1 MTFSPFGTVKE
12 MKWDVLLNRLTH
24 STLQLNSRP
33 KISENE
39 ITFLDTVLFKGERF
53 IKKIHPRHPNS
64 LQADGNLSISGPVY
78 FVPPSGA
85 KKRALRKAKPS
96 SGTQEQIVGS
106 KKTGMR

>member
-1 MTFSPFGTVKE
+1 MGRFIEQAYTFYPTIKFTAE
-12 MKWDVLLNRLTH
+12 
-24 STLQLNSRP
+24 
-33 KISENE
+33 ISENE

-53 IKKIHPRHPNS
+53 IKKIHPRHQNS

-106 KKTGMR
+106 KKTGCGKETGFS